1 MKNNGSNKVL
11 IWILAICFAASLCG
25 NVGLSNSKDRLTT
38 QYNEL
43 YTKYQDL
50 KTKYKDLSSEND
62 ANVSLYNDKSD
73 EYLPRQNLQVHHLAV
88 HPTHH
93 QTTTHQRL
101 PM

>member
-73 EYLPRQNLQVHHLAV
+73 E
-88 HPTHH
+88 
-93 QTTTHQRL
+93 
-101 PM
+101 

>member
-43 YTKYQDL
+43 YTKYQEF
-50 KTKYKDLSSEND
+50 ENK
-62 ANVSLYNDKSD
+62 V
-73 EYLPRQNLQVHHLAV
+73 
-88 HPTHH
+88 
-93 QTTTHQRL
+93 
-101 PM
+101 